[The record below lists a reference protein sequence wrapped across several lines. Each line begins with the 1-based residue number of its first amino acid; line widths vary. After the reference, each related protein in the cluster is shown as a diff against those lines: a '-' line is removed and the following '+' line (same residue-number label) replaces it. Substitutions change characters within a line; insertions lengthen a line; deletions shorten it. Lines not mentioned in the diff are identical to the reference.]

1 VAEIAALTLAGIRAR
16 TPRLNRPSGL
26 TTVAHRVRH
35 GAVYAHD
42 TRERARGGASRS
54 PGRYGRRC
62 AHNGLLGFVALVA
75 AASLTGC
82 KATEQA
88 AAPPPMDVQVVEV
101 VQKDIAIY
109 QEWIGTL
116 NGYVNAVI
124 RPQVK
129 GYLLSRA
136 YDEGQVV
143 QAGQLL
149 FQIDPREF
157 QAELDQWQG
166 ALAQAQAALVK
177 TQLDV
182 ARYTPLAKEGAVS
195 QQELD
200 NAFQAN
206 QANLAAV
213 ESARAQVEQAKLNL
227 GWTKVTSPITGV
239 AGIAIAQV
247 GDLVEPTTEL
257 TTVSTLDPIKAV
269 FPVSEQEYLRYARG
283 RARREGEQASHKE
296 ALELYTA
303 DGDLYPHRGTV
314 SVVGREVDPRT
325 GTITLE
331 ALFPNPNN
339 VLRPGGYAKVRAVIE
354 TRRNALVIPQ
364 RAVQDLQGR
373 SLVALVG
380 ADDVVEM
387 RPVRLGP
394 TSGTDQVVLEGL
406 AVGDRVVAEGLQK
419 VRGGMKV
426 APTPWAPPTPSS
438 QVG

>member
-1 VAEIAALTLAGIRAR
+1 MRLIRQTGGGIALLALAG
-16 TPRLNRPSGL
+16 L
-26 TTVAHRVRH
+26 
-35 GAVYAHD
+35 
-42 TRERARGGASRS
+42 
-54 PGRYGRRC
+54 
-62 AHNGLLGFVALVA
+62 A
-75 AASLTGC
+75 ACGKS
-82 KATEQA
+82 EQA

-101 VQKDIAIY
+101 VQQDVLVY

-116 NGYVNAVI
+116 TGYINAVI

-129 GYLLSRA
+129 GYLLKRA

-143 QAGQLL
+143 QEGQLL

-157 QAELDQWQG
+157 QAQLDQWKG
-166 ALAQAQAALVK
+166 ALAQAQAALGK

-182 ARYTPLAKEGAVS
+182 ARYTPLAREGAVS

-200 NAFQAN
+200 NAVQAN

-213 ESARAQVEQAKLNL
+213 DSAKAQVEQAQLNL
-227 GWTKVTSPITGV
+227 GWTKVTAPIAGV

-247 GDLVEPTTEL
+247 GDLVDPTTQL
-257 TTVSTLDPIKAV
+257 TTVSQLDPIKAV
-269 FPVSEQEYLRYARG
+269 VPVSEQEYLRYASG
-283 RARREGEQASHKE
+283 QARAEGAQASGKG

-303 DGDLYPHRGTV
+303 DGQLFPERGTV

-331 ALFPNPNN
+331 ALFPNPRN

-354 TRRNALVIPQ
+354 SRANALVIPQ
-364 RAVQDLQGR
+364 RAVQDLQGQ

-406 AVGDRVVAEGLQK
+406 AAGDRVIAEGLQK
-419 VRGGMKV
+419 VRGGTKV
-426 APTPWAPPTPSS
+426 APRPWTSSTPSPKPA
-438 QVG
+438 G